1 MKNVCIEHLACMEFY
16 LKNIDKVKTNC
27 MGFLF
32 KIFKWKKKLMLG

>member
-1 MKNVCIEHLACMEFY
+1 MEFY

-32 KIFKWKKKLMLG
+32 KIFKWKKKLNVGIEGFRI